1 MKLVY
6 TYVIKEEGN
15 KVIVNTKSL
24 TDNFTDSAFIVIE
37 DDELRKDVIHHL
49 EFPMEEYEY
58 GLYKRDNVLPIILK
72 DSLEQVKGQAK
83 RLK

>member
-1 MKLVY
+1 MKPVY
-6 TYVIKEEGN
+6 TYEIKEEGN

-37 DDELRKDVIHHL
+37 DDELRKDVIHLL

-58 GLYKRDNVLPIILK
+58 GLYKRDNVLPIVLK